1 MLGLNAPTSDLL
13 LRLLLL
19 GLSRTSLKSSLR
31 SASTRGILL
40 GARALLAAAAAAVAA
55 PLHSRSARLHR
66 AACRAAPAKARGP
79 RTERIYRARG
89 ARRRGPGPI
98 ALLGEVC
105 F

>member
-40 GARALLAAAAAAVAA
+40 GARALLAAAAAVAA

>member
-40 GARALLAAAAAAVAA
+40 GLRGAGAGALLAAAAAAVAA
-55 PLHSRSARLHR
+55 PLRSLRSAAPRRLQSR
-66 AACRAAPAKARGP
+66 AGQSPPAAH
-79 RTERIYRARG
+79 G
-89 ARRRGPGPI
+89 AY
-98 ALLGEVC
+98 L
-105 F
+105 